1 MKGKNSSTEYWVGVD
16 WGDTSHAIAIVD
28 GDRRKK
34 QCFEVPHSVAGMEA
48 LSEKLAAFHPIRGI
62 AIESSRNLVI
72 THLLDAGYV
81 LYLVNPKL
89 SASWRKNDNVAGCKS
104 DKRDGLVLARELSM
118 RWERLEAVRPEDPKV
133 RELAMLCHDE
143 QRLIGERTRH
153 VQRLISTLKAYF
165 PGALSFFD
173 DWTSPAAWSWLK
185 RYPTPEKFA
194 KASEKQ
200 LHKFLREHR
209 IGISPAWQERVSNRA
224 SALGW
229 AVDPAVRATSE
240 LRVTTEIEQLESID
254 KQLAVYR
261 KRIGELFKD
270 QQDCPLFESLPGA
283 GKKLAPRLFSM
294 FGANRARYDTID
306 AIRLLS
312 GAAPVMK
319 QSGNSNRVKMRH
331 SCRKAWRNTLHLFAD
346 LSKKYCPWAKAF
358 YEYRKARGDRHAE
371 ALRKLADKWLKIIYR
386 MWREQQP
393 YNEEIYME
401 SLYKRKSPLLGYLPV
416 DKSVENVAK
425 KA

>member
-16 WGDTSHAIAIVD
+16 WGDSSHAIAIVD

-34 QCFEVPHSVAGMEA
+34 ECFEVPHSVPGLEV
-48 LSEKLAAFHPIRGI
+48 LREKLAAFHPIRGI

-72 THLLDAGYV
+72 THLLEAGYV
-81 LYLVNPKL
+81 LYLINPKL
-89 SASWRKNDNVAGCKS
+89 SAAWRKNDNVAGCKS

-133 RELAMLCHDE
+133 RELAILCHDE
-143 QRLIGERTRH
+143 QRLIGERTQH
-153 VQRLISTLKAYF
+153 VQRLISALKAYF

-173 DWTSPAAWSWLK
+173 DWASPAAWSWLK

-200 LHKFLREHR
+200 LYKFLREHR
-209 IGISPAWQERVSNRA
+209 IGISPAWEKRVSNRA

-240 LRVTTEIEQLESID
+240 LRVTTEIVQLECID

-261 KRIGELFKD
+261 KRIEALYKE
-270 QQDCPLFESLPGA
+270 QQDRALFDSLPGA
-283 GKKLAPRLFSM
+283 GKKIAPRLFSI
-294 FGANRARYDTID
+294 FGSDRDHYETID

-319 QSGNSNRVKMRH
+319 QSGNHSKTKMRR
-331 SCRKAWRNTLHLFAD
+331 SCRKHWRNTLHLFAD

-386 MWREQQP
+386 MWRDRQS
-393 YNEEIYME
+393 YDEEKYME
-401 SLYKRKSPLLGYLPV
+401 SLYKRKSPLLDYLPV
-416 DKSVENVAK
+416 DN
-425 KA
+425 